1 MTGEHPVAGR
11 YSFTTF
17 EEYCQ
22 QRWELDD
29 RRVRQLVETADAASK
44 LENFC
49 RFLPARESHVR
60 ALLALDKD
68 DERAEVWQRVDE
80 RNTAMLTPAS
90 HSNAPDAAHGAAMGH
105 CGGLQLHR
113 FLSLSGHTLVT
124 RDPSR

>member
-44 LENFC
+44 LEKWFI
-49 RFLPARESHVR
+49 REVP
-60 ALLALDKD
+60 
-68 DERAEVWQRVDE
+68 VW
-80 RNTAMLTPAS
+80 TY
-90 HSNAPDAAHGAAMGH
+90 
-105 CGGLQLHR
+105 GG
-113 FLSLSGHTLVT
+113 
-124 RDPSR
+124 